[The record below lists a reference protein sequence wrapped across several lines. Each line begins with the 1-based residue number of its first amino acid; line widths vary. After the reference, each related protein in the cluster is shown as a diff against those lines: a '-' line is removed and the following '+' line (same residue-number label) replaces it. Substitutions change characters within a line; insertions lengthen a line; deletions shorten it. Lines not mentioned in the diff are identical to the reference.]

1 MTSNQPAESTPVFE
15 DYDNQTRDTDI
26 TQAAPTPPSPQHL
39 LKHVFGYDFF
49 RGSQQQI
56 IDTVISGRDALVL
69 MPTGGGKSLCYQIP
83 AMIRPGTGV
92 VISPLIA
99 LMQDQVNALKEQG
112 VNAAYLNSSISYHQQ
127 QEVEQQLF
135 QGNLDLLY
143 IAPERLMQEQT
154 LALLLQT
161 DISLFAI
168 DEAHCVSQW
177 GHDFRADYLK
187 LAVLHERFP
196 HVPRIALTATADYRT
211 RNEMKIRLGL
221 NEAEEFVS
229 SFDRPNIRY
238 QINEKQNSKQQ
249 LLRFIRKEHADDA
262 GIIYCMTRKKVDQL
276 AEWLQEQGVDALPYH
291 AGLSAEQREVHQ
303 SRFLKDDGLVIVA
316 TVAFGMG
323 IDKPDV
329 RFVAHMDLPKSM
341 EAYYQETGRAGRDG
355 LPSNAWMV
363 YGLQDVIGLRQLM
376 EHSQA
381 AAEFKLVEQQKLEA
395 LLGFCEAIT
404 CRRQIILNYFNE
416 ASEPCG
422 NCDNCLNPP
431 ETWDATVA
439 AQKALSCVYRTGQR
453 FGVSHI
459 VDVLLGKST
468 DKIQQHQHH
477 QLSTY
482 GIGQD
487 LDQKRWRSLFRQLVA
502 MGYLKIDF
510 DRYGALALTEKSRP
524 ILKGEEKLDLRK
536 ELAQVEKA
544 SKQKSRKNDFQNQS
558 EERLWQAL
566 RKLRKEISQAHN
578 IPPYT
583 VFHDAALMEMVEK
596 LPTNHTSFSTIHG
609 VGDKKLRNYGD
620 EFIAVIKAHLDQ
632 EDEAEETKA
641 KKTSTAKQTLE
652 MLQDGLSLEAIAEQ
666 RELKVSTVYQHAS
679 ELIQQQMISLEDIID
694 LPEEAMNHITD
705 TWLALPEEDRTRL
718 KPLHDALD
726 GNYDYGVLACVKAA
740 LELEMV

>member
-1 MTSNQPAESTPVFE
+1 MTTNQPAESSPVFE
-15 DYDNQTRDTDI
+15 EYENQNIDTDL
-26 TQAAPTPPSPQHL
+26 TQAESTPPSPHHL

-49 RGSQQQI
+49 RGSQEEI
-56 IDTVISGRDALVL
+56 IDTVVSGNDALVL

-83 AMIRPGTGV
+83 AMIRSGTGV

-196 HVPRIALTATADYRT
+196 HVPRIALTATADQRT
-211 RNEMKIRLGL
+211 RNEMKVRLGL
-221 NEAEEFVS
+221 THASEFLS

-238 QINEKQNSKQQ
+238 QINEKQNAKQQ
-249 LLRFIRKEHADDA
+249 LLSFIKKEHLEDA

-276 AEWLQEQGVDALPYH
+276 AEWLREEGLDALPYH
-291 AGLSAEQREVHQ
+291 AGLSPEQRENHQ
-303 SRFLKDDGLVIVA
+303 SRFLKDDGLIIVA
-316 TVAFGMG
+316 TIAFGMG

-376 EHSQA
+376 EHSH
-381 AAEFKLVEQQKLEA
+381 AAEEFKRVEQQKLEG
-395 LLGFCEAIT
+395 LLGFCEAIS

-422 NCDNCLNPP
+422 NCDNCLTPP

-459 VDVLLGKST
+459 VDVLLGKTT
-468 DKIQQHQHH
+468 DKIEQYEHQK
-477 QLSTY
+477 LSTY

-502 MGYLKIDF
+502 MGYLRIDF
-510 DRYGALALTEKSRP
+510 ERFGALALTEKSRP
-524 ILKGEEKLDLRK
+524 VLKGEETLNLRK
-536 ELAQVEKA
+536 ELPKVEKSA
-544 SKQKSRKNDFQNQS
+544 KQKSRKSGFQNQR
-558 EERLWQAL
+558 EEKLWQAL
-566 RKLRKEISQAHN
+566 RQLRKEISQAHN

-620 EFIAVIKAHLDQ
+620 DFINVIKDHLDQ
-632 EDEAEETKA
+632 EEAPTP
-641 KKTSTAKQTLE
+641 KKSATAQQTLE
-652 MLQDGLSLEAIAEQ
+652 LLQNGLSLEAIAEQ
-666 RELKVSTVYQHAS
+666 RELKLSTVYQHAS
-679 ELIQQQMISLEDIID
+679 ELIQQQQVALEEVIEISED
-694 LPEEAMNHITD
+694 AMNHITD
-705 TWLALPEEDRTRL
+705 TFLALPEEDQNRL

-726 GNYDYGVLACVKAA
+726 GVYDYGLLTCVKAA
-740 LELEMV
+740 LELELA